1 MLLGAEIGHDQRGA
15 APGAD
20 CSFVDCSFVD
30 CPIADGLVAVAE
42 AGETAPADAASNA
55 SNARQASR
63 AGLGDSGSNT

>member
-1 MLLGAEIGHDQRGA
+1 MLLGAAIGHDQLGA
-15 APGAD
+15 APGA
-20 CSFVDCSFVD
+20 DCSFVD

-55 SNARQASR
+55 SNARPASL